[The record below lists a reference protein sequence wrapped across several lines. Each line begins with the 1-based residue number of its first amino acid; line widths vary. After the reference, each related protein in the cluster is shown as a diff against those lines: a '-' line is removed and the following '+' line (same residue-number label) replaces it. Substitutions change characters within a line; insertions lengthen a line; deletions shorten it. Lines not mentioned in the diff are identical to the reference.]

1 MSILY
6 IFLTLLGLSL
16 VVWLGLMSVIR
27 NLAELDCQGEPLCEE
42 SAAICNDTAADHRET
57 RSQFA
62 WQSRSHFRAP
72 D

>member
-1 MSILY
+1 MNTFCIVLS
-6 IFLTLLGLSL
+6 FLGLSL
-16 VVWLGLMSVIR
+16 VLWVGLISVIR
-27 NLAELDCQGEPLCEE
+27 NLAELHCQGEPLCQE
-42 SAAICNDTAADHRET
+42 SAPICNDEPAGHRET